1 MALRIGILG
10 AGGIA
15 AKRHLPELVKE
26 RDRGRCEIASV
37 AGRKE
42 HRLAALREHF
52 GVDRSTTD
60 YEALLADDGVD
71 AVVVATPHPLHVDWG
86 IRCLEA
92 GKHVLMQKPLCA
104 KREEAD
110 RFVEAAERSD
120 RVVMCLP
127 HLGPSAY
134 RARRMVAD
142 GAVGRVSG
150 AYARTSHGGPE
161 VYYRE
166 VSAFFGEPEPSD
178 LWFFD
183 PRQADAGALFD
194 MGVYAVANL
203 VGVLGRVVRVSGM
216 TATIEKPTT
225 LEDQANLVL
234 AFESGA
240 LATAETSWADPAR
253 TWALSVHGSDGKLTA
268 PGADGASMTRHVP
281 TALDSDRSEIT
292 REAVEVGDGLGSASA
307 HWLDCIE
314 RGETPPFSNAR
325 TARHVTEVLL
335 AGLEAGP
342 TGRSIDIE
350 SSL

>member
-1 MALRIGILG
+1 MSVRIGILG

-15 AKRHLPELVKE
+15 AKRHLPELAE
-26 RDRGRCEIASV
+26 ARERGRCEIRAV
-37 AGRKE
+37 AGRKS
-42 HRLAALREHF
+42 HRLEILCERF
-52 GVDRSTTD
+52 GVPHAIQD
-60 YEALLADDGVD
+60 YEALLADDQID
-71 AVVVATPHPLHVDWG
+71 AVVVATPHPLHVRWG
-86 IRCLEA
+86 IRALEA

-110 RFVEAAERSD
+110 RFVAAAEASD

-127 HLGPSAY
+127 HLGPVAY
-134 RARRMVAD
+134 RARTMVAE
-142 GAVGRVSG
+142 GALGRVSG

-166 VSAFFGEPEPSD
+166 VSAIFGEPEPAD

-183 PRQADAGALFD
+183 PEQADAGALFD

-234 AFESGA
+234 AFENGA

-253 TWALSVHGSDGKLTA
+253 TFALSVHGTDGKLTA
-268 PGADGASMTRHVP
+268 PGADGAAMTHHVP
-281 TALDSDRSEIT
+281 TARQSDRSEIA
-292 REAVEVGDGLGSASA
+292 REPVEVGEGLGSAGA

-314 RGETPPFSNAR
+314 KRQAPPFSNAR
-325 TARHVTEVLL
+325 TARHVTEILL
-335 AGLEAGP
+335 AGLEAGASGQVQRIQS
-342 TGRSIDIE
+342 T
-350 SSL
+350 L